1 MTTSSLS
8 RNLFATHTASSDF
21 DAPQKHSRYCPSSRC
36 STLAQTDR
44 PPPKNASCPFG
55 IPCQNQPKTGEDP
68 FPTLSRGSDRA
79 PRWFG
84 AVAVGQR
91 RHGHAADLV
100 ELVVVV
106 LLELVRL
113 FGSRSAWLV
122 RLSWFGSFGFGWVDT
137 ICVCFWMVGLMRCG
151 GWLLLVVAVVGGWFQ
166 LVVELFGFE
175 TKNTRFCFP
184 TPSLGVGKSKANPTR
199 MDRQHPAPYGYRIN
213 SKTTCWCTIWSN
225 MVDGLQPGRSMQ
237 APLLE
242 ATLSEPK
249 HAAACLSFLAGS
261 SLGYKSHGK

>member
-1 MTTSSLS
+1 MIPKRLIPMTTSSLS

-55 IPCQNQPKTGEDP
+55 IPCQDQPKTREDP

-79 PRWFG
+79 PRGFG

-106 LLELVRL
+106 LLELVRS
-113 FGSRSAWLV
+113 FGSRSARV
-122 RLSWFGSFGFGWVDT
+122 RLSWFG
-137 ICVCFWMVGLMRCG
+137 
-151 GWLLLVVAVVGGWFQ
+151 
-166 LVVELFGFE
+166 
-175 TKNTRFCFP
+175 
-184 TPSLGVGKSKANPTR
+184 
-199 MDRQHPAPYGYRIN
+199 
-213 SKTTCWCTIWSN
+213 
-225 MVDGLQPGRSMQ
+225 
-237 APLLE
+237 
-242 ATLSEPK
+242 
-249 HAAACLSFLAGS
+249 LAGS
-261 SLGYKSHGK
+261 ARLDSGGSIRCVFVFGWLG